1 MFGFFKKLFS
11 FGRKKKSKQAVAE
24 KQKPLSAAD
33 YAEQKRIMVSDD
45 LQKRKDLA
53 QAVNT
58 HPEILY
64 FLSADKDAGVR
75 LAVAQNAATPLQAS
89 ALLAKDPDVDVRLAL
104 ASRLTSLLPGLS
116 EDQQSQLYAF
126 TVQAL
131 GILAEDEVL
140 KIRKALSS
148 ALKEFTK
155 APPKVAGQLA
165 RDIEREVSE
174 PILRFCVALSDDDL
188 LDILSGHPE
197 PWVISAIAGREMV
210 SEEVSRGVIDADDI
224 PAGSVLLK
232 NAGASISAE
241 TLRVI
246 VDKARNLPEW
256 HEPIIMRRE
265 LSVDIARQ
273 LSGFVSEA
281 VMSLLERRTDFDAVT
296 RQVISGMVARRI
308 EYKKETAP
316 YKTADEQIEQ
326 YIRRGKLNPETVRDA
341 LAWEEM
347 DFVTAALAKMGRIH
361 PYIVRKILATKAAK
375 PIVALCWRAGL
386 PMRMAI
392 DIQKELGKVSPTE
405 ILYAKGGTDY
415 PLTQDELKWQLEFF
429 GVDLAA

>member
-155 APPKVAGQLA
+155 A
-165 RDIEREVSE
+165 
-174 PILRFCVALSDDDL
+174 
-188 LDILSGHPE
+188 
-197 PWVISAIAGREMV
+197 
-210 SEEVSRGVIDADDI
+210 
-224 PAGSVLLK
+224 
-232 NAGASISAE
+232 NGAQG
-241 TLRVI
+241 T
-246 VDKARNLPEW
+246 
-256 HEPIIMRRE
+256 
-265 LSVDIARQ
+265 
-273 LSGFVSEA
+273 
-281 VMSLLERRTDFDAVT
+281 
-296 RQVISGMVARRI
+296 
-308 EYKKETAP
+308 
-316 YKTADEQIEQ
+316 
-326 YIRRGKLNPETVRDA
+326 
-341 LAWEEM
+341 
-347 DFVTAALAKMGRIH
+347 
-361 PYIVRKILATKAAK
+361 YIVVILLF
-375 PIVALCWRAGL
+375 VMGL
-386 PMRMAI
+386 AVNFI
-392 DIQKELGKVSPTE
+392 SSPSFV
-405 ILYAKGGTDY
+405 KH
-415 PLTQDELKWQLEFF
+415 
-429 GVDLAA
+429 V